1 MRPPHAPA
9 ALRVP
14 LVLRLYHWALA
25 GCCVG
30 AWALAADWREA
41 HEWLGYGAAALVAW
55 RAAYGW
61 FVAPPPWRF
70 ARFVVG
76 PRAVLRFAV
85 ALLRGHAPLAQ
96 GYNPLA
102 GWAIVTL
109 LAVIAS
115 VSVSGWLLTTDRFW
129 GDEAMQTAHGWL
141 VDAMWALIA
150 LHLAG
155 VAVGSWRARAFLPR
169 AMLDGHEPPH

>member
-1 MRPPHAPA
+1 MGEPRAPA

-25 GCCVG
+25 ACCVG
-30 AWALAADWREA
+30 AWALAADWREG

-55 RAAYGW
+55 RTAYG
-61 FVAPPPWRF
+61 FVWAPPPWRF

-76 PRAVLRFAV
+76 PRAVLRFAA
-85 ALLRGHAPLAQ
+85 ALLRGRAALAS

-102 GWAIVTL
+102 GWAIVALL
-109 LAVIAS
+109 LAI
-115 VSVSGWLLTTDRFW
+115 VSTSLSGWLLTTDRFW
-129 GDEAMQTAHGWL
+129 GDAAMQALHAWT

-150 LHLAG
+150 LHLTG
-155 VAVGSWRARAFLPR
+155 VAFGSWRARAFLPR
-169 AMLDGHEPPH
+169 AMLDGREPPH